1 MRPRNALTLQAF
13 IDARAAWQAQ
23 LAVHQQQLALEN
35 ARMLGARD
43 SLALE
48 DLTAQGLIFS
58 TDCSALM
65 LMEHRGTEEIY
76 TVWLT
81 SVADVVNK
89 GRQAL
94 LLRARTIIR
103 IMEPFFFVPGVL
115 KTFQNCRAMAWRRAT
130 CNMRTSAPP
139 HMGLSSRTIVV
150 TEAGHMQL
158 VDLRF
163 ARKDNDGRCFTLCG
177 DPEYLAPEMVESR
190 SHTAAVDLWALG
202 VLIYCLLSGTTP
214 FAAPGDDELD
224 VYRKLCARSLSW
236 PPHFSPSARSLIDSL
251 LQLQPSSRLGSGP
264 GSFAMLKQHPW
275 FAPVDWDALMQ
286 LRLPPPPG
294 MLQRIDDFEGV
305 AYARFEPPPYDG
317 DLSWLEDF

>member
-1 MRPRNALTLQAF
+1 
-13 IDARAAWQAQ
+13 
-23 LAVHQQQLALEN
+23 
-35 ARMLGARD
+35 
-43 SLALE
+43 
-48 DLTAQGLIFS
+48 
-58 TDCSALM
+58 
-65 LMEHRGTEEIY
+65 
-76 TVWLT
+76 
-81 SVADVVNK
+81 
-89 GRQAL
+89 
-94 LLRARTIIR
+94 
-103 IMEPFFFVPGVL
+103 
-115 KTFQNCRAMAWRRAT
+115 
-130 CNMRTSAPP
+130 
-139 HMGLSSRTIVV
+139 
-150 TEAGHMQL
+150 MQL